1 MWLQTWRTYVN
12 GTENQ
17 PPVVTVHIGNSSK
30 VLPLCFE
37 RGPVQQLPDIEILPS
52 DKVDFLRYGDT
63 DVQAN
68 GDTAYLFATLKPP
81 TNDQVLAIR
90 GLSPRSS
97 TGNDPKPWPTS
108 KADVRYWSLCNSILE
123 QPFPVVYNRAN
134 QLGCKYDTQFD
145 LDDKGY
151 YLAVVG
157 TEDKRDE
164 IGRIQHSTF
173 IPFST
178 EHPDALHGLIF
189 RQILAAPDF
198 QQVTKHVKPGSN
210 VTETAAV
217 MGEYYP
223 SASFCSPKTLKEQG
237 FEACIVNEA

>member
-1 MWLQTWRTYVN
+1 M
-12 GTENQ
+12 
-17 PPVVTVHIGNSSK
+17 
-30 VLPLCFE
+30 
-37 RGPVQQLPDIEILPS
+37 
-52 DKVDFLRYGDT
+52 
-63 DVQAN
+63 
-68 GDTAYLFATLKPP
+68 
-81 TNDQVLAIR
+81 
-90 GLSPRSS
+90 
-97 TGNDPKPWPTS
+97 
-108 KADVRYWSLCNSILE
+108 RYWSLCNSILE

-198 QQVTKHVKPGSN
+198 QQVTKHTKPGSN

-237 FEACIVNEA
+237 FEA